1 MWNLELQM
9 CGDLRRMRHDLGAT
23 APALAQ
29 ASQLHAWWHV
39 LVGYASYI
47 QVISLVHNRQT

>member
-1 MWNLELQM
+1 M